1 MEFRKNTDITI
12 EELFCEMR
20 ILQNIL
26 GINDIGKVICSLL
39 NGLPKSKLF
48 EMSNEEII
56 KHIQTIQVIEKDN
69 DCTELFKR

>member
-1 MEFRKNTDITI
+1 MSFKKNTDVTV
-12 EELFCEMR
+12 EELFCEIR

-26 GINDIGKVICSLL
+26 ELKDIGKVLCSIL
-39 NGLPKSKLF
+39 NGLPKSRLF

-69 DCTELFKR
+69 DCTELFGR